1 MIKNLQSGKHVL
13 WSIDILNQIAV
24 ELGKVI
30 RENNTE
36 AVQFLNK
43 MSEILTQM
51 SDIIYQL
58 SAEEPALMSHLIC
71 KNVAYSL
78 TNLMVTAQTKPQEAC
93 KKIEFELVP
102 LIQELYVDLYFWGFC
117 YPDKEKMWHYY
128 LHEMDELCPLPYV
141 DEAERTGSYKYE
153 MSIVVIAYNKLDYTK
168 KCIEYLL
175 NFLPEDISHELILVN
190 NGSND
195 GTKEFFESIHP
206 DKQIDILHNT
216 KSFSV
221 VSRIIE
227 GKYILFVSNDVLI
240 MPHSIKNMI
249 TCIES
254 DEKIGC
260 VVPTCP
266 NIYSL
271 QSIPANY
278 SNEKEMLQFSEK
290 NNISDPYRWE
300 QRVRIT
306 PPVALARSKNP
317 EFYSF
322 FSYRY
327 PYAMDR
333 FLSFSDDVMS
343 MLLRRCGYK
352 NILAKDAYVYHFGSV
367 TVSQEV
373 DDGNHHLR
381 GREVFIRTFGID
393 PWEEGVCFDWDLIH
407 ALPLLEKGP
416 VNVLGINCG
425 VGSDPLKI
433 KETLKENCHNLSVK
447 VYNITNNPKHCE
459 DLKSVSDTFK
469 FMQDPK
475 TISGLF
481 PDTFFKYI
489 IIKGKFGTWEDAFQI
504 INEAFSLLTQDGI
517 LAVKNNDPD
526 FHNRLKNS
534 FPEIKQ
540 ERLWSLVKKD

>member
-1 MIKNLQSGKHVL
+1 MIKNPQFGKYVL
-13 WSIDILNQIAV
+13 SSIDILNQATT
-24 ELGKVI
+24 ELCKAIQNNDSEAIQLSKNLFVI
-30 RENNTE
+30 LM
-36 AVQFLNK
+36 Q
-43 MSEILTQM
+43 MDDIL
-51 SDIIYQL
+51 YQL
-58 SAEEPALMSHLIC
+58 YAEEPALMAHLIC
-71 KNVAYSL
+71 RNAVYSL
-78 TNLMVTAQTKPQEAC
+78 ENIMVTAPAKPQEAC
-93 KKIEFELVP
+93 KKIEFELLP

-141 DEAERTGSYKYE
+141 DEAEKTGSYKYE
-153 MSIVVIAYNKLDYTK
+153 VSIVVVAYNKLEYTK

-175 NFLPEDISHELILVN
+175 NFLPKDLSYELILVN

-227 GKYILFVSNDVLI
+227 GKYILFISNDVLI
-240 MPHSIKNMI
+240 MPHSIENMI
-249 TCIES
+249 TCIKS

-266 NIYSL
+266 NIYCL

-278 SNEKEMLQFSEK
+278 TNENELLLFSEK

-306 PPVALARSKNP
+306 PPVSLARSKIP

-322 FSYRY
+322 FSYQY
-327 PYAMDR
+327 PYTMDR
-333 FLSFSDDVMS
+333 FLSFSDDLMS
-343 MLLRRCGYK
+343 MLLRRRGYK
-352 NILAKDAYVYHFGSV
+352 NILAKDAYVYHYGSV

-373 DDGNHHLR
+373 DESNHHLK

-393 PWEEGVCFDWDLIH
+393 PWEDGVCYDWDLIH
-407 ALPLLEKGP
+407 ALPLSEKGP

-425 VGSDPLKI
+425 MGGDPLKI
-433 KETLKENCHNLSVK
+433 KESLKENCYNLSVK
-447 VYNITNNPKHCE
+447 VYNTTNNPNHCE
-459 DLKSVSDTFK
+459 DLKSVSDAFK

-475 TISGLF
+475 TISKLF

-489 IIKGKFGTWEDAFQI
+489 IIKGNFTAHEDAFQI
-504 INEAFSLLTQDGI
+504 INQAFFLLTPDGI
-517 LAVKNNDPD
+517 MAVKNSDSN
-526 FHNRLKNS
+526 FQNNLKNS
-534 FPEIKQ
+534 FREVKQ
-540 ERLWSLVKKD
+540 AGAWSFVKKD